1 MADPVVTKGIEW
13 NKDWNR
19 ARAAE
24 ITSTTPE
31 GGTIEL
37 QFDPKIRLECMR
49 LAVAGLGPSAPIRL
63 LLLGAEQIEQYVRFG
78 NLPPI
83 VPQDEDKP

>member
-1 MADPVVTKGIEW
+1 M
-13 NKDWNR
+13 
-19 ARAAE
+19 AAE
-24 ITSTTPE
+24 ITSETPE

-37 QFDPKIRLECMR
+37 NFDPKVRLECMR
-49 LAVAGLGPSAPIRL
+49 LAVAGLGPSAPIRM

-83 VPQDEDKP
+83 VAPDDGEKS